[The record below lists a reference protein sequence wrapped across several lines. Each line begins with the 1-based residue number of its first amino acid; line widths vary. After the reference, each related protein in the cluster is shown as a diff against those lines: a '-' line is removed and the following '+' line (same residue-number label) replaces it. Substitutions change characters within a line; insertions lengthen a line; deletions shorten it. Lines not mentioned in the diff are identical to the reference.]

1 MKSCLVLEG
10 GGMRGIYTAGV
21 IDVLLDNN
29 LSFDAVM
36 GVSAGA
42 LHGCCY
48 VSKQNGRSIRYYK
61 KYCNDKRFM
70 SLYSLVTTGSLV
82 GEQFCYHDI
91 PDILDPFDY
100 DTFME
105 SPVEFYAV
113 CTDIEKGKPIYAKLN
128 DLRKQ
133 MDYML
138 ASASLPLVSKTVEID
153 GRKLLDGGI
162 TDSIP
167 VMAAKKLGYEKIVVV
182 QTRPDGYIKS
192 SEASSAARVIYR
204 KYPNLIKAIENRHIM
219 YNKQTELVRQ
229 LAENGE
235 IVRVLP
241 SQKTKISRTEKDVGK
256 INEMYLLGRHDA
268 ENKIDEISEY
278 LENNS
283 DM

>member
-1 MKSCLVLEG
+1 M
-10 GGMRGIYTAGV
+10 
-21 IDVLLDNN
+21 
-29 LSFDAVM
+29 
-36 GVSAGA
+36 
-42 LHGCCY
+42 
-48 VSKQNGRSIRYYK
+48 
-61 KYCNDKRFM
+61 
-70 SLYSLVTTGSLV
+70 

-100 DTFME
+100 DTFRE

-113 CTDIEKGKPIYAKLN
+113 CTDIEKGKPVYAKLN

-256 INEMYLLGRHDA
+256 INETYLLGRHDA
-268 ENKIDEISEY
+268 EDKIDEISEY